1 MAKLRSFSIAGVEMW
16 FWSKDHN
23 PPHFH
28 AKVEGAWE
36 VQVYFLE
43 APGGAMFR
51 FKWQKRPFLGRHRK
65 ALAQQAAA
73 HRFELLQEWQ
83 QKTQAE

>member
-1 MAKLRSFSIAGVEMW
+1 MAKLSSFSIAGVEMW
-16 FWSKDHN
+16 FWSRDHN

-28 AKVEGAWE
+28 AKVHGAWE

-43 APGGAMFR
+43 EPEGAMFR
-51 FKWQKRPFLGRHRK
+51 FKWQKRPFLSRHRK
-65 ALAQQAAA
+65 ALAERVVA

-83 QKTQAE
+83 KKTQAE